1 MSSLR
6 AQLSGG
12 PESGPQETDETRL
25 AEALKERAGAKSKD
39 VPEPPPKVRA
49 STVFAVIVAALWA
62 GAAGAFLAGYFRAQ
76 TLSGLASFDLQF
88 ISFAV
93 IVTFLPPLLFIAA
106 GYAVSRAQTMQENAV
121 RLATVSERLTVA
133 DESAAGNA
141 QRLGRTVRRELDAM
155 SAGLD
160 AVFGRLRALETALED
175 RVAQLEDAGAQA
187 SVKAETIA
195 QRLQVEREG
204 IEQLTRR
211 MDEVSSR
218 AAETLAGRAA
228 QLKTMLESAGGEIR
242 AAGASLE
249 SQAAQF
255 REAVETAAAVPR
267 DTALELDRQAKQI
280 ESAADTAVAR
290 AEFVLARQERQRT
303 AMAELLAQLKEDAAK
318 FDVTVEAHCATASR
332 TALLLS
338 AEAKKLDEIA
348 DEGLRRI
355 DAAMANAETRTA
367 QLSGGFGREA
377 ERVKETA
384 DSAATSFSRVVEGL
398 REAAESARVL
408 IAETTSDTQRRSK
421 DFVGEAM
428 GQCDQLLRAASSVAE
443 QAEKA
448 RAILSKA
455 AEDAERHIVSLP
467 GVAQQEAAHVR
478 EAMRQETELMLDMS
492 ARTLA
497 TLQQR
502 IQKRAAGTAPPVVD
516 ERPGPEQQPPEPA
529 PEPQAE
535 GLRGLAR
542 RITGGPPKRM
552 PPKVEE
558 RPKSSFQ
565 WSDVL
570 AAAEKTDQK
579 PGLKSNATLGQ
590 LQASLAELAVDLEPL
605 AGDASDPV
613 LWRRLLEGDKTA
625 FARQLAASIGPESVD
640 RIAALYRDNQRF
652 HETADTYLDDFEG
665 MLKRTRASDPDGVL
679 ASSLLTSDTGKIY
692 LAIAYALGRLD

>member
-6 AQLSGG
+6 AQLTSGSD
-12 PESGPQETDETRL
+12 SGPPDDDVRPTD
-25 AEALKERAGAKSKD
+25 ALKERALAQKPKETGSLSQ
-39 VPEPPPKVRA
+39 KVRA

-62 GAAGAFLAGYFRAQ
+62 GAAAAFLAGYFRAQ
-76 TLSGLASFDLQF
+76 TVAGLASFDIQF
-88 ISFAV
+88 LAFAL

-106 GYAVSRAQTMQENAV
+106 GYAVSRAQAMQESAA
-121 RLATVSERLTVA
+121 RLATVSERLTTA

-175 RVAQLEDAGAQA
+175 RVAQLEDASARAG
-187 SVKAETIA
+187 VKAESIA
-195 QRLQVEREG
+195 QRLETEREG

-218 AAETLAGRAA
+218 AAEMLAGRAA

-242 AAGASLE
+242 SAGSQLE
-249 SQAAQF
+249 TQATQF

-332 TALLLS
+332 TALMLS

-355 DAAMANAETRTA
+355 DAAMANAEARTS

-384 DSAATSFSRVVEGL
+384 DSAATSFARVVEGL

-408 IAETTSDTQRRSK
+408 IAETTSDSQRRSK

-443 QAEKA
+443 QAEMA
-448 RAILSKA
+448 RAILAKA

-478 EAMRQETELMLDMS
+478 EAMRQETELMLDQS

-497 TLQQR
+497 TLQSR
-502 IQKRAAGTAPPVVD
+502 IQKRAAGPQVE
-516 ERPGPEQQPPEPA
+516 ERPAAPEPQQPEPA
-529 PEPQAE
+529 PEPANE

-542 RITGGPPKRM
+542 RITGGAPKR
-552 PPKVEE
+552 KAEE
-558 RPKSSFQ
+558 RPKSSYQ
-565 WSDVL
+565 WADVL
-570 AAAEKTDQK
+570 AAAEKGDQK
-579 PGLKSNATLGQ
+579 PGLKSNATLGS
-590 LQASLAELAVDLEPL
+590 LQASLAELAVDLEEL
-605 AGDASDPV
+605 AADSSDPA
-613 LWRRLLEGDKTA
+613 LWRRWLDGDKTV
-625 FARQLAASIGPESVD
+625 FARQLAGSIGPESVD

-652 HETADTYLDDFEG
+652 HETADAYLEDFDN
-665 MLKRTRASDPDGVL
+665 MLKRTRGNDPDGVL
-679 ASSLLTSDTGKIY
+679 ASSILTSDTGKIY

>member
-6 AQLSGG
+6 AQLTGGSDSGSHDADDVR
-12 PESGPQETDETRL
+12 PTD
-25 AEALKERAGAKSKD
+25 ALKERAPTPKPKD
-39 VPEPPPKVRA
+39 TASPSPKVRA

-62 GAAGAFLAGYFRAQ
+62 GAASAFLAGYFRAQ
-76 TLSGLASFDLQF
+76 TVAGLATFDIQF
-88 ISFAV
+88 LAFAL

-106 GYAVSRAQTMQENAV
+106 GYAVSRAQSMQDSAA
-121 RLATVSERLTVA
+121 RLATVSERLTTA

-175 RVAQLEDAGAQA
+175 RVAQLEDASARAG
-187 SVKAETIA
+187 VKAESIA
-195 QRLQVEREG
+195 QRLETEREG

-218 AAETLAGRAA
+218 AAEMLAGRAA

-249 SQAAQF
+249 SQATQF

-332 TALLLS
+332 TALMLS
-338 AEAKKLDEIA
+338 AEAKRLDEIA

-355 DAAMANAETRTA
+355 DAAMANAESRTA
-367 QLSGGFGREA
+367 QLGQGFGREA

-384 DSAATSFSRVVEGL
+384 DSAATSFARVVEGL

-408 IAETTSDTQRRSK
+408 IAETTSDSQRRSK

-448 RAILSKA
+448 RAILARA

-467 GVAQQEAAHVR
+467 GIAQQEAAHVR

-497 TLQQR
+497 TLQSR
-502 IQKRAAGTAPPVVD
+502 VQKRAAGPLVE
-516 ERPGPEQQPPEPA
+516 ERPAAPEPQPEPPPEPA
-529 PEPQAE
+529 NE

-542 RITGGPPKRM
+542 RITGGGAPKR
-552 PPKVEE
+552 KTEE
-558 RPKSSFQ
+558 RPKSNYQ
-565 WSDVL
+565 WADVL
-570 AAAEKTDQK
+570 AAAEKGDAK
-579 PGLKSNATLGQ
+579 PGLKSNATLGS
-590 LQASLAELAVDLEPL
+590 LQASLAELAVDLEEL
-605 AGDASDPV
+605 ASDTSDPA
-613 LWRRLLEGDKTA
+613 LWRKWMEGDKTV
-625 FARQLAASIGPESVD
+625 FARQLASSIGPESVD

-652 HETADTYLDDFEG
+652 HDTADAYLEDFDN
-665 MLKRTRASDPDGVL
+665 MLKRTRGNDPDGVL
-679 ASSLLTSDTGKIY
+679 ASSILTSDTGKIY

>member
-6 AQLSGG
+6 AQLTPGSDA
-12 PESGPQETDETRL
+12 PPLETEEARL
-25 AEALKERAGAKSKD
+25 VEAPKERPAATKAGD
-39 VPEPPPKVRA
+39 PPKVRA
-49 STVFAVIVAALWA
+49 STVSAVIVAALWA
-62 GAAGAFLAGYFRAQ
+62 GAASAFLAGYFRAQ
-76 TLSGLASFDLQF
+76 AVAGLPTWDLQF
-88 ISFAV
+88 LAFAV
-93 IVTFLPPLLFIAA
+93 IVTVLPPLMFIAA
-106 GYAVSRAQTMQENAV
+106 GYGIARAQAMQETANH
-121 RLATVSERLTVA
+121 LAMVSEKLTTA

-160 AVFGRLRALETALED
+160 GVFGRLRALETTLEE
-175 RVAQLEDAGAQA
+175 RLAQLEDASARAG
-187 SVKAETIA
+187 VKAETIA
-195 QRLQVEREG
+195 LRLQTEREG

-218 AAETLAGRAA
+218 ASEMLAGRAA

-242 AAGASLE
+242 SAGASLE
-249 SQAAQF
+249 THAAQF
-255 REAVETAAAVPR
+255 REAVETAAAIPR

-332 TALLLS
+332 TALVLS

-348 DEGLRRI
+348 DDGLRRI
-355 DAAMANAETRTA
+355 DAAMANAEARTS
-367 QLSGGFGREA
+367 QLSAGFGREA

-384 DSAATSFSRVVEGL
+384 DGAATSFSRVVEGL

-408 IAETTSDTQRRSK
+408 IAETTSDSQRRSK

-428 GQCDQLLRAASSVAE
+428 SQCDQLLRAASSVAE

-448 RAILSKA
+448 RAILAKA

-467 GVAQQEAAHVR
+467 GIAQQEAAHVR

-497 TLQQR
+497 TLQSR
-502 IQKRAAGTAPPVVD
+502 VQKRAAGPIMEEQAA
-516 ERPGPEQQPPEPA
+516 PEQTEPA
-529 PEPQAE
+529 PAPTSE

-542 RITGGPPKRM
+542 RITGPKR
-552 PPKVEE
+552 KAEE
-558 RPKSSFQ
+558 RPRASYQ
-565 WSDVL
+565 LSDVL
-570 AAAEKTDQK
+570 AAAEKNDGK
-579 PGLKSNATLGQ
+579 PGLKSNATLGS
-590 LQASLAELAVDLEPL
+590 LQASLSELAIDLEAL
-605 AGDASDPV
+605 ANDTSDPA
-613 LWRRLLEGDKTA
+613 LWRRWLDGDRSV
-625 FARQLAASIGPESVD
+625 FARQLGASIGPDSVD
-640 RIAALYRDNQRF
+640 RIASLYRDNPRF
-652 HETADTYLDDFEG
+652 HDTADAYLEDFEG
-665 MLKRTRASDPDGVL
+665 MLKRTRGNDPGGVL
-679 ASSLLTSDTGKIY
+679 ASSILTSDTGKIY

>member
-25 AEALKERAGAKSKD
+25 AEALKERPATKPKD
-39 VPEPPPKVRA
+39 AEPPPKVRA
-49 STVFAVIVAALWA
+49 STVFAVVVSALWA
-62 GAAGAFLAGYFRAQ
+62 GAAGAFLAGYFRSQ
-76 TLSGLASFDLQF
+76 TVAGLGSFDLQF
-88 ISFAV
+88 ISFAI

-155 SAGLD
+155 STGLD

-175 RVAQLEDAGAQA
+175 RVAQLEDASARAG
-187 SVKAETIA
+187 VKAETIA
-195 QRLQVEREG
+195 QRLQTEREG

-448 RAILSKA
+448 RAILAKA

-502 IQKRAAGTAPPVVD
+502 IQKRAAAGAPVVE
-516 ERPGPEQQPPEPA
+516 ERPAPEPQQPEPA

-542 RITGGPPKRM
+542 RITGGPPKRK
-552 PPKVEE
+552 PEKAEE

-605 AGDASDPV
+605 ASDASDPT
-613 LWRRLLEGDKTA
+613 LWRRWLEGDRTA
-625 FARQLAASIGPESVD
+625 FTRQLAASIGPESVD
-640 RIAALYRDNQRF
+640 RIAALYRDNPRF
-652 HETADTYLDDFEG
+652 HETADTYLEDFEG
-665 MLKRTRASDPDGVL
+665 MLKRTRGNDPDGVL
-679 ASSLLTSDTGKIY
+679 TSSLLTSDTGKIY

>member
-6 AQLSGG
+6 AQLTGSSD
-12 PESGPQETDETRL
+12 SGPHDADDVRPTDV
-25 AEALKERAGAKSKD
+25 LKERAPTPKPKD
-39 VPEPPPKVRA
+39 AAPSSPKVRA
-49 STVFAVIVAALWA
+49 STVFAVVVAALWA
-62 GAAGAFLAGYFRAQ
+62 GAASAFLAGYFRAQ
-76 TLSGLASFDLQF
+76 TLAGLATWDIQF
-88 ISFAV
+88 LAFAL

-106 GYAVSRAQTMQENAV
+106 GYAVSRAQSMQESAA
-121 RLATVSERLTVA
+121 RLATVSERLTTA

-175 RVAQLEDAGAQA
+175 RVAQLEDAGARA
-187 SVKAETIA
+187 GVKAESIA
-195 QRLQVEREG
+195 QRLQTEREG

-218 AAETLAGRAA
+218 AAEMLAGRAA

-249 SQAAQF
+249 TQATQF

-332 TALLLS
+332 TALMLS
-338 AEAKKLDEIA
+338 AEAKRLDEIA

-355 DAAMANAETRTA
+355 DAAMANAESRTA
-367 QLSGGFGREA
+367 QLSHGFGREA

-398 REAAESARVL
+398 REAAESSRVL
-408 IAETTSDTQRRSK
+408 IAETTSDSQRRSK

-428 GQCDQLLRAASSVAE
+428 GQCDALLRAASSVAE

-448 RAILSKA
+448 RAILARA

-467 GVAQQEAAHVR
+467 GIAQQEAAHVR

-497 TLQQR
+497 TLQSR
-502 IQKRAAGTAPPVVD
+502 VQKRAAGPLVE
-516 ERPGPEQQPPEPA
+516 ERPAAPEPQPEPPPEPA
-529 PEPQAE
+529 NE

-542 RITGGPPKRM
+542 RITGGAPKR
-552 PPKVEE
+552 KTEE
-558 RPKSSFQ
+558 RPKSSYQ
-565 WSDVL
+565 WADVL
-570 AAAEKTDQK
+570 AAAEKGDAK
-579 PGLKSNATLGQ
+579 PGLKSNATLGS
-590 LQASLAELAVDLEPL
+590 LQASLAELAVDLEEL
-605 AGDASDPV
+605 ANDSSDPA
-613 LWRRLLEGDKTA
+613 LWRRWLDGDKTV
-625 FARQLAASIGPESVD
+625 FARQLAASIGPDSVD

-652 HETADTYLDDFEG
+652 HETADAYLEDFDN
-665 MLKRTRASDPDGVL
+665 MLKRTRGNDPDGVL
-679 ASSLLTSDTGKIY
+679 ASSILTSDTGKIY

>member
-1 MSSLR
+1 MASPR
-6 AQLSGG
+6 AQFTGG
-12 PESGPQETDETRL
+12 PDSTGRDTDEARL
-25 AEALKERAGAKSKD
+25 TDALKETAPAPKTRD
-39 VPEPPPKVRA
+39 VEGPPKVRL

-62 GAAGAFLAGYFRAQ
+62 GAASAFLAGYFRAQ
-76 TLSGLASFDLQF
+76 TLAGLATWDIQF
-88 ISFAV
+88 LSFAV

-106 GYAVSRAQTMQENAV
+106 GYAVARAQTMQENAI
-121 RLATVSERLTVA
+121 RLAMVSERLTTA

-175 RVAQLEDAGAQA
+175 RVAQLEDASARAG
-187 SVKAETIA
+187 VKAESIA
-195 QRLQVEREG
+195 QRLETEREG

-218 AAETLAGRAA
+218 AAEMLAGRAA
-228 QLKTMLESAGGEIR
+228 HLKTMLESAGGEIR

-249 SQAAQF
+249 TQAAQF
-255 REAVETAAAVPR
+255 RDAVETAAAVPR

-303 AMAELLAQLKEDAAK
+303 AMAELLSQLKEDAAK
-318 FDVTVEAHCATASR
+318 FDVAVEAHCATASR
-332 TALLLS
+332 TALVLS

-348 DEGLRRI
+348 DDGLRRI
-355 DAAMANAETRTA
+355 DAAMANAEARTS
-367 QLSGGFGREA
+367 QLSAGFGREA

-384 DSAATSFSRVVEGL
+384 DSAATSFARVVEGL

-408 IAETTSDTQRRSK
+408 IAETTSDSQRRSK

-448 RAILSKA
+448 RAILARA

-467 GVAQQEAAHVR
+467 GIAQQEASHVR

-497 TLQQR
+497 TLQSR
-502 IQKRAAGTAPPVVD
+502 AQKRAALPMVE
-516 ERPGPEQQPPEPA
+516 ERAAPEQQEPA
-529 PEPQAE
+529 SEPANE

-542 RITGGPPKRM
+542 RITGGSPPRRKA
-552 PPKVEE
+552 EE
-558 RPKSSFQ
+558 RPKSNYQ
-565 WSDVL
+565 WADVL
-570 AAAEKTDQK
+570 AAAEKGDTK
-579 PGLKSNATLGQ
+579 PGLKSNATMSS
-590 LQASLAELAVDLEPL
+590 LQASLADLAIELEELANET
-605 AGDASDPV
+605 SDPA
-613 LWRRLLEGDKTA
+613 LWRRWLDGDKTV
-625 FARQLAASIGPESVD
+625 FARQLAASIGPESVE
-640 RIAALYRDNQRF
+640 RIASLYRDNPRF
-652 HETADTYLDDFEG
+652 HDTADAYLEDFEG
-665 MLKRTRASDPDGVL
+665 MLKRTRGSDPDGVL
-679 ASSLLTSDTGKIY
+679 ANSILTSDTGKIY

>member
-6 AQLSGG
+6 AQLTGG
-12 PESGPQETDETRL
+12 SDSGPHDTDDVRPTDV
-25 AEALKERAGAKSKD
+25 LKERAPTPKSKD
-39 VPEPPPKVRA
+39 AVPPSPKVRA

-62 GAAGAFLAGYFRAQ
+62 GAASAFLAGFFRAQ
-76 TLSGLASFDLQF
+76 TLAGLATFDIQF
-88 ISFAV
+88 LAFAL
-93 IVTFLPPLLFIAA
+93 IVSFLPPLLFIAA
-106 GYAVSRAQTMQENAV
+106 GYAVSRAQSMQESAA
-121 RLATVSERLTVA
+121 RLATVSERLTTA

-175 RVAQLEDAGAQA
+175 RVAQLEDASARAG
-187 SVKAETIA
+187 VKAESIA
-195 QRLQVEREG
+195 QRLETEREG

-218 AAETLAGRAA
+218 AAEMLAGRAA

-242 AAGASLE
+242 AAGSSLE
-249 SQAAQF
+249 TQATQF

-332 TALLLS
+332 TALMLS

-355 DAAMANAETRTA
+355 DAAMANAESRTA
-367 QLSGGFGREA
+367 QLSHGFGREA

-408 IAETTSDTQRRSK
+408 IAETTSDSQRRSK

-428 GQCDQLLRAASSVAE
+428 GQCDALLRAASSVAE

-448 RAILSKA
+448 RAILARA

-467 GVAQQEAAHVR
+467 GIAQQEAAHVR

-497 TLQQR
+497 TLQSR
-502 IQKRAAGTAPPVVD
+502 VQKRAAGPLVE
-516 ERPGPEQQPPEPA
+516 ERPAA
-529 PEPQAE
+529 PEPQPEPPPEPTNE

-542 RITGGPPKRM
+542 RITGGGAPKR
-552 PPKVEE
+552 KTEE
-558 RPKSSFQ
+558 RPKSSYQ
-565 WSDVL
+565 WADVL
-570 AAAEKTDQK
+570 AAAEKGDAK
-579 PGLKSNATLGQ
+579 PGLKSNATLGS
-590 LQASLAELAVDLEPL
+590 LQASLAELAVDLEEL
-605 AGDASDPV
+605 ASDTSDPA
-613 LWRRLLEGDKTA
+613 LWRKWMEGDKTV
-625 FARQLAASIGPESVD
+625 FARQLASSIGPESVD

-652 HETADTYLDDFEG
+652 HETADAYLEDFDN
-665 MLKRTRASDPDGVL
+665 MLKRTRGNDPDGVL
-679 ASSLLTSDTGKIY
+679 ASSILTSDTGKIY

>member
-6 AQLSGG
+6 AQLTGG
-12 PESGPQETDETRL
+12 SDSGPHDADDVRPTDV
-25 AEALKERAGAKSKD
+25 LKERAPTPKPKD
-39 VPEPPPKVRA
+39 AAPPSPKVRA
-49 STVFAVIVAALWA
+49 SMVLAVIVAFLWL
-62 GAAGAFLAGYFRAQ
+62 GAAGSFLMGYFSAA
-76 TLSGLASFDLQF
+76 TWDVQF
-88 ISFAV
+88 FAFATIIAV
-93 IVTFLPPLLFIAA
+93 LPPVLIIAA
-106 GYAVSRAQTMQENAV
+106 GYAVAQARDLHDNSA
-121 RLATVSERLTVA
+121 RLALVSERLTTA

-175 RVAQLEDAGAQA
+175 RVAQLEDAGARA
-187 SVKAETIA
+187 GVKAESIA
-195 QRLQVEREG
+195 QRLQTEREG

-218 AAETLAGRAA
+218 AAEMLAGRAA

-249 SQAAQF
+249 TQATQF

-332 TALLLS
+332 TALMLS
-338 AEAKKLDEIA
+338 AEAKRLDEIA

-355 DAAMANAETRTA
+355 DAAMANAESRTA
-367 QLSGGFGREA
+367 QLSHGFSREA

-408 IAETTSDTQRRSK
+408 IAETTSDSQRRSK

-428 GQCDQLLRAASSVAE
+428 GQCDALLRAASSVAE

-448 RAILSKA
+448 RAILARA

-467 GVAQQEAAHVR
+467 GIAQQEAAHVR

-497 TLQQR
+497 TLQAR
-502 IQKRAAGTAPPVVD
+502 VQKRAAGPLVE
-516 ERPGPEQQPPEPA
+516 ERPASPEPQPEPPPEPA
-529 PEPQAE
+529 NE

-542 RITGGPPKRM
+542 RITGSAPKR
-552 PPKVEE
+552 KSEE

-565 WSDVL
+565 WADVL
-570 AAAEKTDQK
+570 AAAEKGDTK
-579 PGLKSNATLGQ
+579 PGLKSNATLGS
-590 LQASLAELAVDLEPL
+590 LQASLAELAVDLEEL
-605 AGDASDPV
+605 ANDSSDPA
-613 LWRRLLEGDKTA
+613 LWRRWLDGDKTV
-625 FARQLAASIGPESVD
+625 FARQLSASIGPDSVD

-652 HETADTYLDDFEG
+652 HETADAYLEDFDN
-665 MLKRTRASDPDGVL
+665 MLKRTRGNDPDGVL
-679 ASSLLTSDTGKIY
+679 ASSILTSDTGKIY

>member
-1 MSSLR
+1 MAGLK
-6 AQLSGG
+6 AQFSGG
-12 PESGPQETDETRL
+12 PDSAGRDPDEARL
-25 AEALKERAGAKSKD
+25 AEALKERPSAPKPRD
-39 VPEPPPKVRA
+39 VEGTPKVRL
-49 STVFAVIVAALWA
+49 STVFAVVVAALWA
-62 GAAGAFLAGYFRAQ
+62 GAASAFLAGYFRAQ
-76 TLSGLASFDLQF
+76 TLAGLATWDIQF
-88 ISFAV
+88 LSFAV

-106 GYAVSRAQTMQENAV
+106 GYAVARAQTMQENAI
-121 RLATVSERLTVA
+121 RLAMVSERLTTA

-175 RVAQLEDAGAQA
+175 RVAQLEDASARAG
-187 SVKAETIA
+187 VKAESIA
-195 QRLQVEREG
+195 QRLETEREG

-218 AAETLAGRAA
+218 AAEMLAGRAA

-249 SQAAQF
+249 TQATQF

-318 FDVTVEAHCATASR
+318 FDVAVEAHCATASR
-332 TALLLS
+332 TALVLS

-348 DEGLRRI
+348 DDGLRRI
-355 DAAMANAETRTA
+355 DAAMANAEARTSH
-367 QLSGGFGREA
+367 LSAGFGREA

-384 DSAATSFSRVVEGL
+384 DSAATSFARVVEGL

-408 IAETTSDTQRRSK
+408 IAETTSDSQRRSK

-448 RAILSKA
+448 RAILAKA

-467 GVAQQEAAHVR
+467 GIAQQEAAHVR

-497 TLQQR
+497 TLQAR
-502 IQKRAAGTAPPVVD
+502 VQKRGAIPVFEEQRPAA
-516 ERPGPEQQPPEPA
+516 EQAETSPEPTS
-529 PEPQAE
+529 E

-542 RITGGPPKRM
+542 RITGSSPPKR
-552 PPKVEE
+552 KADE
-558 RPKSSFQ
+558 RPKSSYQ
-565 WSDVL
+565 WADVL
-570 AAAEKTDQK
+570 AAAEKGDAK
-579 PGLKSNATLGQ
+579 PGLKSNATMSS
-590 LQASLAELAVDLEPL
+590 LQASLAELAIDLEVL
-605 AGDASDPV
+605 ANETSDPA
-613 LWRRLLEGDKTA
+613 LWRRWIEGDKTV
-625 FARQLAASIGPESVD
+625 FARQLAASIGPDSVN
-640 RIAALYRDNQRF
+640 RIAALYRDNPRF
-652 HETADTYLDDFEG
+652 HDAADAYLEDFEG
-665 MLKRTRASDPDGVL
+665 MLKRTRGNDPDGVL
-679 ASSLLTSDTGKIY
+679 ANSILTSDTGKIY

>member
-25 AEALKERAGAKSKD
+25 AEALKERAGTKPKD
-39 VPEPPPKVRA
+39 ADSTNRVRFP
-49 STVFAVIVAALWA
+49 SIFACVAAALWA

-76 TLSGLASFDLQF
+76 TLAGLTSFDLQF

-106 GYAVSRAQTMQENAV
+106 GYAVSRALTMQESAV
-121 RLATVSERLTVA
+121 RLAAVSDRLTTA

-175 RVAQLEDAGAQA
+175 RVAQLEDASARAG
-187 SVKAETIA
+187 VKAETIA
-195 QRLQVEREG
+195 QRLQTEREG

-303 AMAELLAQLKEDAAK
+303 AMAELLGQLKEDAAK

-355 DAAMANAETRTA
+355 DAAMANAETRSA

-502 IQKRAAGTAPPVVD
+502 IQKRAAGGPPVIE
-516 ERPGPEQQPPEPA
+516 ERPAPEQPEPPA
-529 PEPQAE
+529 PEPPNE

-542 RITGGPPKRM
+542 RITGGPPKRT
-552 PPKVEE
+552 PPKAEE
-558 RPKSSFQ
+558 RPKSSYQ

-570 AAAEKTDQK
+570 AAAEKGDANK

-605 AGDASDPV
+605 AGDASDPA

-652 HETADTYLDDFEG
+652 HETADAYLGDFED
-665 MLKRTRASDPDGVL
+665 MLKRTRGNDPDGVL

>member
-1 MSSLR
+1 MASLR
-6 AQLSGG
+6 AQLTSG
-12 PESGPQETDETRL
+12 PESGAQDTDETRL
-25 AEALKERAGAKSKD
+25 AEALKERATAKPKD
-39 VPEPPPKVRA
+39 AEPAPKVRVSWIFSWIIA
-49 STVFAVIVAALWA
+49 FLWLGAALS
-62 GAAGAFLAGYFRAQ
+62 FLLGYFSA
-76 TLSGLASFDLQF
+76 TTWDVQF
-88 ISFAV
+88 FAFATV
-93 IVTFLPPLLFIAA
+93 IAVLPPVLIIAA
-106 GYAVSRAQTMQENAV
+106 GYAVAQAREMHDNSL
-121 RLATVSERLTVA
+121 RLALVSERMTTA
-133 DESAAGNA
+133 DDTAAGNA

-175 RVAQLEDAGAQA
+175 RVAQLEGASAQA

-195 QRLQVEREG
+195 QRLQAEREG
-204 IEQLTRR
+204 IEQVTRR

-218 AAETLAGRAA
+218 AAEILAGRAA

-242 AAGASLE
+242 AAGTSLE
-249 SQAAQF
+249 AQAAQF

-384 DSAATSFSRVVEGL
+384 DSAATSFARVVEGL

-408 IAETTSDTQRRSK
+408 ISETTSDTQRRSK

-448 RAILSKA
+448 RAILAKA

-497 TLQQR
+497 TLQSR
-502 IQKRAAGTAPPVVD
+502 IQKRAAAGVPAAE
-516 ERPGPEQQPPEPA
+516 ERPIPEQPPEAASEPA
-529 PEPQAE
+529 PE

-542 RITGGPPKRM
+542 RITGGPPKRK
-552 PPKVEE
+552 PDKSEE
-558 RPKSSFQ
+558 RPRSSYQ
-565 WSDVL
+565 WADVL
-570 AAAEKTDQK
+570 AAAEKGDQK
-579 PGLKSNATLGQ
+579 PGLKSNATLGS
-590 LQASLAELAVDLEPL
+590 LQASLAELAIDLEAL
-605 AGDASDPV
+605 ASDSSDPA
-613 LWRRLLEGDKTA
+613 LWRRWMEGDRTA
-625 FARQLAASIGPESVD
+625 FARQLATSIGPESVD
-640 RIAALYRDNQRF
+640 RIAALYRDNPRF
-652 HETADTYLDDFEG
+652 HETADTYLADFED
-665 MLKRTRASDPDGVL
+665 MLKRTRGNDPDGVL

>member
-6 AQLSGG
+6 AQLTGG
-12 PESGPQETDETRL
+12 SDSAPHETDESRL
-25 AEALKERAGAKSKD
+25 TDALRERVPAPKQKAG
-39 VPEPPPKVRA
+39 EPPPKVRA
-49 STVFAVIVAALWA
+49 STVFAVVVSALWA
-62 GAAGAFLAGYFRAQ
+62 GAASAFLAGYFRAQ
-76 TLSGLASFDLQF
+76 TLNGLATWDIQF
-88 ISFAV
+88 LSFAV

-106 GYAVSRAQTMQENAV
+106 GYAVARAQSMQENAV
-121 RLATVSERLTVA
+121 RLAVVSERLTSA

-175 RVAQLEDAGAQA
+175 RVAQLEDASARA
-187 SVKAETIA
+187 SVKAESIA
-195 QRLQVEREG
+195 QRLQTEREG

-218 AAETLAGRAA
+218 AAEMLAGRAA

-249 SQAAQF
+249 AQATQF

-332 TALLLS
+332 TALVLS

-348 DEGLRRI
+348 DDGLRRI
-355 DAAMANAETRTA
+355 DAAMANAEARTS
-367 QLSGGFGREA
+367 QLSSGFGREA

-384 DSAATSFSRVVEGL
+384 DSAATSFARVVEGL

-408 IAETTSDTQRRSK
+408 IAETTSDSQRRSK

-448 RAILSKA
+448 RAILAKA

-467 GVAQQEAAHVR
+467 GIAQQEAAHVR

-497 TLQQR
+497 TLQSR
-502 IQKRAAGTAPPVVD
+502 VQKRAAFPMVE
-516 ERPGPEQQPPEPA
+516 ERATPGPEQSEPPPEPA
-529 PEPQAE
+529 NE

-542 RITGGPPKRM
+542 RITGAAAPAKR
-552 PPKVEE
+552 KSEE
-558 RPKSSFQ
+558 RPKSSYQ

-570 AAAEKTDQK
+570 AAAEKGDTK
-579 PGLKSNATLGQ
+579 PGLKSNATLGS
-590 LQASLAELAVDLEPL
+590 LQASLAELAVDLESL
-605 AGDASDPV
+605 ASDTSDPA
-613 LWRRLLEGDKTA
+613 LWRKWLEGDKTV
-625 FARQLAASIGPESVD
+625 FARQLALSIGPDSVD

-652 HETADTYLDDFEG
+652 HDAADAYLEDFEG
-665 MLKRTRASDPDGVL
+665 MLKRTRGNDPDGVL
-679 ASSLLTSDTGKIY
+679 ASSILTSDTGKIY

>member
-6 AQLSGG
+6 AQLTGG
-12 PESGPQETDETRL
+12 SDSGPHDDDVRPTDV
-25 AEALKERAGAKSKD
+25 LKERAPTPKPKD
-39 VPEPPPKVRA
+39 AAPQSPKVRA

-62 GAAGAFLAGYFRAQ
+62 GAASAFLAGYFRAQ
-76 TLSGLASFDLQF
+76 TLAGLATFDIQF
-88 ISFAV
+88 LAFAL
-93 IVTFLPPLLFIAA
+93 IVSFLPPLLFIAA
-106 GYAVSRAQTMQENAV
+106 GYAVSRAQLMQESAA
-121 RLATVSERLTVA
+121 RLATVSERLTTA

-175 RVAQLEDAGAQA
+175 RVAQLEDASARAG
-187 SVKAETIA
+187 VKAESIA
-195 QRLQVEREG
+195 QRLETEREG

-218 AAETLAGRAA
+218 AAEMLAGRAA

-249 SQAAQF
+249 AQAAQF

-332 TALLLS
+332 TALTLS

-355 DAAMANAETRTA
+355 DAAMANAEARTA
-367 QLSGGFGREA
+367 QLSHGFGREA

-408 IAETTSDTQRRSK
+408 IAETTSDSQRRSK

-448 RAILSKA
+448 RAILAKA

-467 GVAQQEAAHVR
+467 GIAQQEAAHVR

-497 TLQQR
+497 TLQSR
-502 IQKRAAGTAPPVVD
+502 VQKRATGPLVE
-516 ERPGPEQQPPEPA
+516 ERPVAAEPQPESPPEPA
-529 PEPQAE
+529 NE

-542 RITGGPPKRM
+542 RITGGAPKR
-552 PPKVEE
+552 KTEE
-558 RPKSSFQ
+558 RAKSSYQ
-565 WSDVL
+565 WADVL
-570 AAAEKTDQK
+570 AAAEKGDTK
-579 PGLKSNATLGQ
+579 PGLKSNATLGS
-590 LQASLAELAVDLEPL
+590 LQASLAELAVDLEEL
-605 AGDASDPV
+605 ASDTSDPA
-613 LWRRLLEGDKTA
+613 LWRKWMEGDKTV
-625 FARQLAASIGPESVD
+625 FARQLAASIGPDSVD

-652 HETADTYLDDFEG
+652 HETADAYLEDFDN
-665 MLKRTRASDPDGVL
+665 MLKRTRGNDPDGVL
-679 ASSLLTSDTGKIY
+679 ASSILTSDTGKIY

>member
-6 AQLSGG
+6 AQLTGG
-12 PESGPQETDETRL
+12 SDSGPHDAEDVRPTDV
-25 AEALKERAGAKSKD
+25 LKERAPTPKPKD
-39 VPEPPPKVRA
+39 AALPSPKVRA
-49 STVFAVIVAALWA
+49 STVFAVVVAALWA
-62 GAAGAFLAGYFRAQ
+62 GAASAFLAGYFRAQ
-76 TLSGLASFDLQF
+76 TLAGLATWDIQF
-88 ISFAV
+88 LAFAL

-106 GYAVSRAQTMQENAV
+106 GYAVSRAQSMQESAA
-121 RLATVSERLTVA
+121 RLATVSERLTTA

-175 RVAQLEDAGAQA
+175 RVAQLEDASARAG
-187 SVKAETIA
+187 VKAESIA
-195 QRLQVEREG
+195 QRLQTEREG

-218 AAETLAGRAA
+218 AAEMLAGRAA

-249 SQAAQF
+249 TQATQF

-332 TALLLS
+332 TALMLS
-338 AEAKKLDEIA
+338 AEAKRLDEIA

-355 DAAMANAETRTA
+355 DAAMANAESRTA
-367 QLSGGFGREA
+367 QLSHGFGREA

-408 IAETTSDTQRRSK
+408 IAETTSDSQRRSK

-428 GQCDQLLRAASSVAE
+428 GQCDALLRAASSVAE

-448 RAILSKA
+448 RAILARA

-467 GVAQQEAAHVR
+467 GIAQQEAAHVR

-497 TLQQR
+497 TLQSR
-502 IQKRAAGTAPPVVD
+502 VQKRAAGPLVE
-516 ERPGPEQQPPEPA
+516 ERPASPEPQPEPPPEPA
-529 PEPQAE
+529 NE

-542 RITGGPPKRM
+542 RITGGAPKR
-552 PPKVEE
+552 KSEE

-565 WSDVL
+565 WADVL
-570 AAAEKTDQK
+570 AAAEKGDTK
-579 PGLKSNATLGQ
+579 PGLKSNATLGS
-590 LQASLAELAVDLEPL
+590 LQASLAELAVDLEEL
-605 AGDASDPV
+605 ASDSSDPA
-613 LWRRLLEGDKTA
+613 LWRRWLDGDKTV
-625 FARQLAASIGPESVD
+625 FARQLSASIGPESVD

-652 HETADTYLDDFEG
+652 HETADAYLEDFDN
-665 MLKRTRASDPDGVL
+665 MLKRTRGNDPDGVL
-679 ASSLLTSDTGKIY
+679 ASSILTSDTGKIY

>member
-6 AQLSGG
+6 AQYTGG
-12 PESGPQETDETRL
+12 PESAGQESEETAKDRL
-25 AEALKERAGAKSKD
+25 AAARIREPKSAR
-39 VPEPPPKVRA
+39 VRA
-49 STVFAVIVAALWA
+49 SLAFAAIVAMLWA
-62 GAAGAFLAGYFRAQ
+62 GAASAFLWGYFQ
-76 TLSGLASFDLQF
+76 TLSALATLDLQF
-88 ISFAV
+88 LSFAM

-106 GYAVSRAQTMQENAV
+106 GYAVSRANIMEENAAY
-121 RLATVSERLTVA
+121 LASVSERMTTT
-133 DESAAGNA
+133 DESAAVNA

-160 AVFGRLRALETALED
+160 GVFGRFRALETALED
-175 RVAQLEDAGAQA
+175 RVAELEDASARAG
-187 SVKAETIA
+187 VKAEAIA
-195 QRLQVEREG
+195 QRLQGERES

-218 AAETLAGRAA
+218 AAEMLAGRAA
-228 QLKTMLESAGGEIR
+228 QLKTMIESAGGEIR
-242 AAGASLE
+242 SAGASLE

-255 REAVETAAAVPR
+255 REAVESAAAVPR

-332 TALLLS
+332 TAQLLTG
-338 AEAKKLDEIA
+338 EAKKLDEIA
-348 DEGLRRI
+348 DDGLRRI
-355 DAAMANAETRTA
+355 DAAMANAAARA
-367 QLSGGFGREA
+367 SQLSTGFGREA

-384 DSAATSFSRVVEGL
+384 DVAASSVARAVEAL

-408 IAETTSDTQRRSK
+408 VAETTSDSQRRSK

-428 GQCDQLLRAASSVAE
+428 GQCDQLLKAASSVAE

-448 RAILSKA
+448 RAILAKA
-455 AEDAERHIVSLP
+455 AQETERHIVSLP
-467 GVAQQEAAHVR
+467 GIAQQEAAHVR
-478 EAMRQETELMLDMS
+478 EAIRQETELLLDMS

-497 TLQQR
+497 TLQSR
-502 IQKRAAGTAPPVVD
+502 VGRRAHAPAAEEQPAA
-516 ERPGPEQQPPEPA
+516 PEQPEPA
-529 PEPQAE
+529 PEPASE

-542 RITGGPPKRM
+542 RITGPKRR
-552 PPKVEE
+552 PEE
-558 RPKSSFQ
+558 RPRATSYQ
-565 WSDVL
+565 LSDVL
-570 AAAEKTDQK
+570 AAAERNDSK
-579 PGLKSNATLGQ
+579 PGLKSNVTLGS
-590 LQASLAELAVDLEPL
+590 LQTALTELAVDLGEL
-605 AGDASDPV
+605 VNDTADPA
-613 LWRRLLEGDKTA
+613 LWRRWIEGDRSV

-652 HETADTYLDDFEG
+652 HDTADAYIAEFEEL
-665 MLKRTRASDPDGVL
+665 LKRTRSNDPDGLLV
-679 ASSLLTSDTGKIY
+679 SSILTADTGKIY

>member
-6 AQLSGG
+6 AQLTPGSDAQ
-12 PESGPQETDETRL
+12 PLETEDTRL
-25 AEALKERAGAKSKD
+25 VEAPKDRTAAPKAKD
-39 VPEPPPKVRA
+39 GDPPPKVRA
-49 STVFAVIVAALWA
+49 STVSAVIIAALWA
-62 GAAGAFLAGYFRAQ
+62 GAASAFLAGYFRAQ
-76 TLSGLASFDLQF
+76 AVAGLPTWDLQF
-88 ISFAV
+88 LSFAI
-93 IVTFLPPLLFIAA
+93 IVTILPPLMFIAA
-106 GYAVSRAQTMQENAV
+106 GYGIARAQAMQDAAN
-121 RLATVSERLTVA
+121 RLAMVSERLTTA

-160 AVFGRLRALETALED
+160 GVFGRMRALETTLED
-175 RVAQLEDAGAQA
+175 RVAQLEDASARAG
-187 SVKAETIA
+187 VKAETIA
-195 QRLQVEREG
+195 QRLQTEREG

-218 AAETLAGRAA
+218 AAEMLAGRAA

-242 AAGASLE
+242 AAGTSLE
-249 SQAAQF
+249 AQAAQF
-255 REAVETAAAVPR
+255 REAVEIAAAVPR

-303 AMAELLAQLKEDAAK
+303 AMAELLSQLKEDAAK

-332 TALLLS
+332 TALVLS

-348 DEGLRRI
+348 DDGLRRI
-355 DAAMANAETRTA
+355 DAAMANAEARTS
-367 QLSGGFGREA
+367 QLSAGFGREA

-384 DSAATSFSRVVEGL
+384 DGAATSFARVVEGL

-408 IAETTSDTQRRSK
+408 IAETTSDSQRRSK

-428 GQCDQLLRAASSVAE
+428 SQCDQLLRAASSVAE

-448 RAILSKA
+448 RAILAKA

-467 GVAQQEAAHVR
+467 GIAQQEAAHVR

-497 TLQQR
+497 TLQSR
-502 IQKRAAGTAPPVVD
+502 VQKRAAGTVIEEHAA
-516 ERPGPEQQPPEPA
+516 PEQPEPA
-529 PEPQAE
+529 PEPANE

-542 RITGGPPKRM
+542 RITGPKR
-552 PPKVEE
+552 KTEE
-558 RPKSSFQ
+558 RPRASYQ
-565 WSDVL
+565 LSDVL
-570 AAAEKTDQK
+570 AAAEKNDGK
-579 PGLKSNATLGQ
+579 PGLKSNATLGS
-590 LQASLAELAVDLEPL
+590 LQASLAELTIDLEEL
-605 AGDASDPV
+605 ANDTSDPA
-613 LWRRLLEGDKTA
+613 LWRRWLDGDRSV
-625 FARQLAASIGPESVD
+625 FARQLGQSIGPDSVD
-640 RIAALYRDNQRF
+640 RIASLYRDNPRF
-652 HETADTYLDDFEG
+652 HDTADAYLEDFEG
-665 MLKRTRASDPDGVL
+665 MLKRTRGNDPDGVL
-679 ASSLLTSDTGKIY
+679 ASSILTSDTGKIY

>member
-6 AQLSGG
+6 AQLTGG
-12 PESGPQETDETRL
+12 SDSGPHDAEDVRPTD
-25 AEALKERAGAKSKD
+25 ALKERAPAPKPKDGAPHS
-39 VPEPPPKVRA
+39 PKVRA
-49 STVFAVIVAALWA
+49 STVFAVVVAALWA
-62 GAAGAFLAGYFRAQ
+62 GAASAFLAGYFRAQ
-76 TLSGLASFDLQF
+76 TITGLATWDIQF
-88 ISFAV
+88 LSFAL

-106 GYAVSRAQTMQENAV
+106 GYAVSRAQTMQESAV
-121 RLATVSERLTVA
+121 RLAAVSERLTTA

-175 RVAQLEDAGAQA
+175 RVAQLEDAGARA
-187 SVKAETIA
+187 GVKAESIA
-195 QRLQVEREG
+195 QRLETEREG

-218 AAETLAGRAA
+218 AAEMLAGRAA

-249 SQAAQF
+249 TQATQF

-303 AMAELLAQLKEDAAK
+303 AMAELLSQLKEDAAK

-332 TALLLS
+332 TALMLS

-348 DEGLRRI
+348 DDGLRRI
-355 DAAMANAETRTA
+355 DAAMANAESRTA
-367 QLSGGFGREA
+367 QLSHGFGREA

-408 IAETTSDTQRRSK
+408 IAETTSDSQRRSK

-448 RAILSKA
+448 RAILARA

-497 TLQQR
+497 TLQSR
-502 IQKRAAGTAPPVVD
+502 VQKRAAGPLIE
-516 ERPGPEQQPPEPA
+516 ERAAA
-529 PEPQAE
+529 PEPQPEQPAEPSNE

-542 RITGGPPKRM
+542 RITGGQPKR
-552 PPKVEE
+552 KSEE
-558 RPKSSFQ
+558 RPKSSYQ

-570 AAAEKTDQK
+570 AAAEKGDAK
-579 PGLKSNATLGQ
+579 PGLKSNATLGS
-590 LQASLAELAVDLEPL
+590 LQASLAELAVDLEEL
-605 AGDASDPV
+605 ASDTSDPA
-613 LWRRLLEGDKTA
+613 LWRRWLDGDKTV
-625 FARQLAASIGPESVD
+625 FARQLASSIGPDSVD

-652 HETADTYLDDFEG
+652 HETADAYLEDFDN
-665 MLKRTRASDPDGVL
+665 MLKRTRGNDPDGVL
-679 ASSLLTSDTGKIY
+679 ASSILTSDTGKIY

>member
-6 AQLSGG
+6 AQFTGG
-12 PESGPQETDETRL
+12 PDSAPHDTDDTRL
-25 AEALKERAGAKSKD
+25 TDALKERAPASPKPKD
-39 VPEPPPKVRA
+39 AEAQPKVRA
-49 STVFAVIVAALWA
+49 STVFSVIVAALWA
-62 GAAGAFLAGYFRAQ
+62 GAASAFLAGYFRAQ
-76 TLSGLASFDLQF
+76 TLAGLATWDIQF
-88 ISFAV
+88 LAFAV

-106 GYAVSRAQTMQENAV
+106 GYAVSRAQAMQENAI
-121 RLATVSERLTVA
+121 RLATVSERLTTA

-175 RVAQLEDAGAQA
+175 RVAQLEDASARAG
-187 SVKAETIA
+187 VKAESIA
-195 QRLQVEREG
+195 QRLGTEREG

-218 AAETLAGRAA
+218 AAEMLAGRAA

-249 SQAAQF
+249 TQAAQF

-332 TALLLS
+332 TALVLS

-348 DEGLRRI
+348 DDGLRRI
-355 DAAMANAETRTA
+355 DAAMANAEARTS
-367 QLSGGFGREA
+367 QLSQGFGREA

-408 IAETTSDTQRRSK
+408 IAETTSDSQRRSK

-448 RAILSKA
+448 RAILARA

-467 GVAQQEAAHVR
+467 GIAQQEAAHVR

-497 TLQQR
+497 TLQSR
-502 IQKRAAGTAPPVVD
+502 VQKRATGPAIE
-516 ERPGPEQQPPEPA
+516 ERPAPEQQPEPA
-529 PEPQAE
+529 PEPTNE

-542 RITGGPPKRM
+542 RITGGPPKR
-552 PPKVEE
+552 KSEE
-558 RPKSSFQ
+558 RPKSSYQ

-570 AAAEKTDQK
+570 AAAEKGDAK
-579 PGLKSNATLGQ
+579 PGLKSNATLGS
-590 LQASLAELAVDLEPL
+590 LQASLADLAVDLEEL
-605 AGDASDPV
+605 ASDTSDPA
-613 LWRRLLEGDKTA
+613 LWRRWLDGDRTV
-625 FARQLAASIGPESVD
+625 FARQLSASIGPDSVD

-652 HETADTYLDDFEG
+652 HETADAYLEDFEN
-665 MLKRTRASDPDGVL
+665 MLKRTRGNDPDGVL
-679 ASSLLTSDTGKIY
+679 ASSILTSDTGKIY

>member
-1 MSSLR
+1 MSNLR
-6 AQLSGG
+6 AQLTGASDATAHDADDT
-12 PESGPQETDETRL
+12 PL
-25 AEALKERAGAKSKD
+25 AEALRDRPAPKFKD
-39 VPEPPPKVRA
+39 VHPPPKAHA

-76 TLSGLASFDLQF
+76 AIAGLGTFDLQF
-88 ISFAV
+88 LSFAL
-93 IVTFLPPLLFIAA
+93 IVTGLPPVLFIAA
-106 GYAVSRAQTMQENAV
+106 GYAVARAQQMHESAL
-121 RLATVSERLTVA
+121 RLATVSERLTTA
-133 DESAAGNA
+133 DETAAGNA

-155 SAGLD
+155 STGLD
-160 AVFGRLRALETALED
+160 GVFGRFRALETALED
-175 RVAQLEDAGAQA
+175 RVAQLEDASARAG
-187 SVKAETIA
+187 VKAESIA
-195 QRLQVEREG
+195 QRLQTEREG

-242 AAGASLE
+242 AAGTSLE
-249 SQAAQF
+249 AQAAQF

-303 AMAELLAQLKEDAAK
+303 AMAELLVQLKEDASK

-332 TALLLS
+332 TALVLS

-348 DEGLRRI
+348 DDGLRRI
-355 DAAMANAETRTA
+355 DAAMANAEARTA
-367 QLSGGFGREA
+367 QLTSGFGREA
-377 ERVKETA
+377 ERVKESA
-384 DSAATSFSRVVEGL
+384 DSAATSFARVVEGL

-408 IAETTSDTQRRSK
+408 IAETTSDSQRRSK

-428 GQCDQLLRAASSVAE
+428 SQCDQLLRAASSVAE

-448 RAILSKA
+448 RAILAKA

-467 GVAQQEAAHVR
+467 GIAAQEASHVR
-478 EAMRQETELMLDMS
+478 EAMRRETELMLDMS

-497 TLQQR
+497 TLQSR
-502 IQKRAAGTAPPVVD
+502 VDRRASGAVVEEPPA
-516 ERPGPEQQPPEPA
+516 PEQPELPAPEPA
-529 PEPQAE
+529 PE

-542 RITGGPPKRM
+542 RITGGQPKRRT
-552 PPKVEE
+552 ED
-558 RPKSSFQ
+558 RPRTSYQ
-565 WSDVL
+565 LSDVL
-570 AAAEKTDQK
+570 AAAEKNDGK
-579 PGLKSNATLGQ
+579 PGLKTNATLGA
-590 LQASLAELAVDLEPL
+590 LQASLAELAVDLEAL
-605 AGDASDPV
+605 ANDTSDPA
-613 LWRRLLEGDKTA
+613 LWRRWLDGDRSV

-640 RIAALYRDNQRF
+640 RIASLYRDNPRF
-652 HETADTYLDDFEG
+652 HDTADAYLEDFEG
-665 MLKRTRASDPDGVL
+665 MLKRTRGNDPDGVL
-679 ASSLLTSDTGKIY
+679 ASSILTSDTGKIY

>member
-1 MSSLR
+1 
-6 AQLSGG
+6 
-12 PESGPQETDETRL
+12 
-25 AEALKERAGAKSKD
+25 
-39 VPEPPPKVRA
+39 
-49 STVFAVIVAALWA
+49 
-62 GAAGAFLAGYFRAQ
+62 
-76 TLSGLASFDLQF
+76 
-88 ISFAV
+88 
-93 IVTFLPPLLFIAA
+93 
-106 GYAVSRAQTMQENAV
+106 MQESAA
-121 RLATVSERLTVA
+121 RLATVSERLTTA

-175 RVAQLEDAGAQA
+175 RVAQLEDASARAG
-187 SVKAETIA
+187 VKAESIA
-195 QRLQVEREG
+195 QRLETEREG

-218 AAETLAGRAA
+218 AAEMLAGRAA

-249 SQAAQF
+249 TQATQF

-332 TALLLS
+332 TALMLS

-355 DAAMANAETRTA
+355 DAAMANAESRTA
-367 QLSGGFGREA
+367 QLSHGFGREA

-408 IAETTSDTQRRSK
+408 IAETTSDSQRRSK

-448 RAILSKA
+448 RAILAKA

-467 GVAQQEAAHVR
+467 GIAQQEAAHVR

-497 TLQQR
+497 TLQSR
-502 IQKRAAGTAPPVVD
+502 VQKRAAGPLVE
-516 ERPGPEQQPPEPA
+516 ERPAAPEPQPEPPPEPA
-529 PEPQAE
+529 NE

-542 RITGGPPKRM
+542 RITGGGPAKR
-552 PPKVEE
+552 KTEE
-558 RPKSSFQ
+558 RPKSSYQ
-565 WSDVL
+565 WADVL
-570 AAAEKTDQK
+570 AAAEKGDTK
-579 PGLKSNATLGQ
+579 PGLKSNATLGS
-590 LQASLAELAVDLEPL
+590 LQASLAELAVDLEEL
-605 AGDASDPV
+605 ASDTSDPA
-613 LWRRLLEGDKTA
+613 LWRKWMDGDKTV

-652 HETADTYLDDFEG
+652 HETADAYLEDFDN
-665 MLKRTRASDPDGVL
+665 MLKRTRGNDPDGVL
-679 ASSLLTSDTGKIY
+679 ASSILTSDTGKIY

>member
-1 MSSLR
+1 MANLR
-6 AQLSGG
+6 AQFTGG
-12 PESGPQETDETRL
+12 SDSGPHDGEEARLTDALKDRHPVPKAKETRD
-25 AEALKERAGAKSKD
+25 AG
-39 VPEPPPKVRA
+39 EPSPKVRL
-49 STVFAVIVAALWA
+49 STVFAVVVAALWA
-62 GAAGAFLAGYFRAQ
+62 GAASAFLAGFFRAQ
-76 TLSGLASFDLQF
+76 TLVGLATWDIQF
-88 ISFAV
+88 LSFAL

-121 RLATVSERLTVA
+121 RLAVVSERLTSA

-175 RVAQLEDAGAQA
+175 RVAQLQDASAQA

-195 QRLQVEREG
+195 QRLQSEREG

-218 AAETLAGRAA
+218 AAEMLAGRAA

-242 AAGASLE
+242 AAGQSLE
-249 SQAAQF
+249 TQATQF

-332 TALLLS
+332 TALVLS

-348 DEGLRRI
+348 DDGLRRI
-355 DAAMANAETRTA
+355 DAAMANAEARTS
-367 QLSGGFGREA
+367 QLSSGFGREA

-408 IAETTSDTQRRSK
+408 IAETTSDSQRRSK

-443 QAEKA
+443 LAEKA
-448 RAILSKA
+448 RAILAKA

-467 GVAQQEAAHVR
+467 GIAQQEAAHVR

-497 TLQQR
+497 TLQSR
-502 IQKRAAGTAPPVVD
+502 VQKRATGPMME
-516 ERPGPEQQPPEPA
+516 ERPTPEQQPEPPPEPTN
-529 PEPQAE
+529 E

-542 RITGGPPKRM
+542 RITGGSAPKR
-552 PPKVEE
+552 KTEE
-558 RPKSSFQ
+558 RPKSSYQ
-565 WSDVL
+565 WADVL
-570 AAAEKTDQK
+570 AAAEKTDTK
-579 PGLKSNATLGQ
+579 PGLKSNATLGS
-590 LQASLAELAVDLEPL
+590 LQASLAELAVDLEAL
-605 AGDASDPV
+605 ANDTSDPA
-613 LWRRLLEGDKTA
+613 LWRRWLEGDRTV
-625 FARQLAASIGPESVD
+625 FARQLANSIGPDSVD
-640 RIAALYRDNQRF
+640 RIAALYRDNPRF
-652 HETADTYLDDFEG
+652 HDTADAYLEDFEN
-665 MLKRTRASDPDGVL
+665 MLKRTRGNDPDGVL
-679 ASSLLTSDTGKIY
+679 ASSILTSDTGKIY

>member
-6 AQLSGG
+6 AQLTGG
-12 PESGPQETDETRL
+12 PDSGPQETDETRL
-25 AEALKERAGAKSKD
+25 AEALKERAATKPKD
-39 VPEPPPKVRA
+39 AEPPPKVRA

-76 TLSGLASFDLQF
+76 TLAGLASFDLQF

-106 GYAVSRAQTMQENAV
+106 GYAVSRAQTMQEHAA
-121 RLATVSERLTVA
+121 RLATVSERLTTA
-133 DESAAGNA
+133 DDSAAGNA

-175 RVAQLEDAGAQA
+175 RVAQLEDASAQA
-187 SVKAETIA
+187 SVKAEAIA
-195 QRLQVEREG
+195 QRLQAEREG

-218 AAETLAGRAA
+218 AAEMLAGRAA

-242 AAGASLE
+242 AAGAALE
-249 SQAAQF
+249 GQAAQF

-303 AMAELLAQLKEDAAK
+303 AMAELLSQLKEDAAK

-367 QLSGGFGREA
+367 QLGSGFGREA

-384 DSAATSFSRVVEGL
+384 DSAATSFARVVEGL

-448 RAILSKA
+448 RAILAKA

-497 TLQQR
+497 TLQSR
-502 IQKRAAGTAPPVVD
+502 IQKRAAAGVPVVE
-516 ERPGPEQQPPEPA
+516 ERPIPEQSEPA
-529 PEPQAE
+529 PEPAPE

-542 RITGGPPKRM
+542 RITGGPVKRK
-552 PPKVEE
+552 PEKSEE
-558 RPKSSFQ
+558 RPRSSYQ

-570 AAAEKTDQK
+570 AAAEKGDAK
-579 PGLKSNATLGQ
+579 PGLKSNATLGS
-590 LQASLAELAVDLEPL
+590 LQASLAELAVDLEAL
-605 AGDASDPV
+605 ATETSDPA
-613 LWRRLLEGDKTA
+613 LWRRWMEGDRTV

-640 RIAALYRDNQRF
+640 RIAALYRDNPRF
-652 HETADTYLDDFEG
+652 HETADAYLEDFES
-665 MLKRTRASDPDGVL
+665 MLKRTRGNDPDGVL

-692 LAIAYALGRLD
+692 LTIAYALGRLD